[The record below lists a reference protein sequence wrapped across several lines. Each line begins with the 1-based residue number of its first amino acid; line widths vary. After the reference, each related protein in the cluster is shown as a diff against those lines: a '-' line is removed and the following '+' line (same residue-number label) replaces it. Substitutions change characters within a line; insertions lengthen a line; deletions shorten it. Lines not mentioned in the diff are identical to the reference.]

1 MKKFKEFLREEA
13 DTGITDE
20 WFNHED
26 TFVAFKPPKPI
37 QYQIAQTSG
46 TTETLEGPVRHEAG
60 HSIVTGP
67 KGEKYPIAP
76 EKFEQLY
83 DLDEKGTA
91 TPKKI
96 LKRVRPSDHAG
107 VLKTSWGD
115 LSYKPGDLVV
125 RHGTGDYGVV
135 APDIFATTYQL
146 HDEEILEE
154 YEAYLDIP
162 KKKKKRSKKKAKRFY
177 SPYYG
182 YSLYGYNNNNTEGE
196 SGGEGGGEGGG
207 GE

>member
-1 MKKFKEFLREEA
+1 MHKYCTMKKFKQFLAEEA
-13 DTGITDE
+13 NTGITDE
-20 WFNHED
+20 WFDHED

-96 LKRVRPSDHAG
+96 LKRVRPADHAG

-135 APDIFATTYQL
+135 APDIFATTYQP
-146 HDEEILEE
+146 HSEENNEEI
-154 YEAYLDIP
+154 
-162 KKKKKRSKKKAKRFY
+162 
-177 SPYYG
+177 
-182 YSLYGYNNNNTEGE
+182 
-196 SGGEGGGEGGG
+196 
-207 GE
+207 